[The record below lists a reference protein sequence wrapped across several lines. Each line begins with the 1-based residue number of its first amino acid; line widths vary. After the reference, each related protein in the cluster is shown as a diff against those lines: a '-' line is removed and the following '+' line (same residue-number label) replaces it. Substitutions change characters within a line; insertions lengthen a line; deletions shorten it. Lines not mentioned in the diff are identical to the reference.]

1 MKTIALNNKKLLL
14 VVTFLCT
21 IFFGFSQSVLNAGD
35 IVITGYRS
43 DYPDEFTFVLLTDV
57 QATTQIKFTDNGW
70 QSSGSFRTGE
80 GILVWTATSD
90 IPCGTEINV
99 AYDNPIFVASEGTI
113 TDDDNFGL
121 GTRDQILAYQGIDV
135 APTFIYAIHFSNTTW
150 TNSTNDQSTAL
161 PPGLINGTH
170 AVYLNNWQNGN
181 YDCSVTTDPI
191 QILSAVSTSSNWI
204 MSNDPLV
211 LGGCIYGCYS
221 CAITT
226 TWDGSNWDNGIPD
239 NSTEVIID
247 DVYDTGLHMPGNIN
261 ACSLTVT
268 TNGSLRVANGDY
280 VSVEND
286 IVIDGTFSVE
296 YEGSVVQIDDNAN
309 VIGSATVR
317 KQTAPMGRFYE
328 YTYWSSPVT
337 GETIGNGLTDS
348 DPGRRFR
355 FEAGNFK
362 DSTQETNNN
371 GATDPGQDDI
381 DDDGDDWQF
390 VTAATIMNPGVGYA
404 SHHEESFFIGPG
416 APPYQFIYT
425 FDGPFNNGEV
435 VVPVVRNNNEPPEEF
450 NDINWNLI
458 GNPYPSAIDIDLFFT
473 ENNYDAT
480 TNPDGTLTGAI
491 YLWSQNEPP
500 SGTNNGNEN
509 QNFVSSDYAI
519 INRIGEVPPA
529 DNEIAGGDNLLP
541 ARFIPSGQGFFVAY
555 SDVRPTATGDVIFN
569 NSMRVTGNN
578 DQFFRMNSQQDNTFA
593 LKLTTNSGVFNQML
607 VGYVEGATNLKD
619 EMYFDAPR
627 NLSTGSSAIIY
638 SIIEDSPRKFAI
650 QGRDINSLN
659 ANDVIPIGVKN
670 TINTNTQFTISV
682 ADLEGEFMH
691 SNAIYLRDN
700 LLGIEHNLSDSGYTF
715 DLEEGEYNS
724 RFEIFYSGTLSVD
737 EFNLESNELI
747 ISKLDDNKFGIT
759 TSDHSQITNIKMY
772 DLIGRELMDIEG
784 NNNTLFTLNTS
795 SLSNSVFILHVTT
808 AERKKLTKKF
818 LNK

>member
-14 VVTFLCT
+14 VVTFLCST
-21 IFFGFSQSVLNAGD
+21 FFAFSQTLDFYNLQFPEAGTQIQGGVYDVYAQVYEPGVTDLNNTAPGPGISAWIGFSTTNTNPNTWTDWIPANYNVDVGNN
-35 IVITGYRS
+35 
-43 DYPDEFTFVLLTDV
+43 DEFVV
-57 QATTQIKFTDNGW
+57 NIGPSIPFTGTYYYASRFQYNAEPYVYG
-70 QSSGSFRTGE
+70 
-80 GILVWTATSD
+80 GILADGTAGGAWDGVTYIS
-90 IPCGTEINV
+90 GV
-99 AYDNPIFVASEGTI
+99 LTI
-113 TDDDNFGL
+113 TC
-121 GTRDQILAYQGIDV
+121 
-135 APTFIYAIHFSNTTW
+135 SSTT
-150 TNSTNDQSTAL
+150 
-161 PPGLINGTH
+161 I
-170 AVYLNNWQNGN
+170 
-181 YDCSVTTDPI
+181 
-191 QILSAVSTSSNWI
+191 
-204 MSNDPLV
+204 
-211 LGGCIYGCYS
+211 
-221 CAITT
+221 
-226 TWDGSNWDNGIPD
+226 WDGSAWVGGFPNTT
-239 NSTEVIID
+239 TEVIID
-247 DVYDTGLHMPGNIN
+247 DIFDTSAGLPQGSFN
-261 ACSLTVT
+261 ACSLTIT
-268 TNGSLRVANGDY
+268 ANGSLRVANGDY

-286 IVIDGTFSVE
+286 IIINGTFTVD
-296 YEGSVVQIDDNAN
+296 YEGAVVQIDDNAD
-309 VIGSATVR
+309 VIGSATVS
-317 KQTAPMGRFYE
+317 KQTAPMERFYE

-362 DSTQETNNN
+362 DSFMENFNDNNLV
-371 GATDPGQDDI
+371 PGYDDI
-381 DDDGDDWQF
+381 DDDGNDWQF

-404 SHHEESFFIGPG
+404 SHHEEAFFIGPG
-416 APPYQFIYT
+416 GPPYQFIYT
-425 FDGPFNNGEV
+425 FDGPFNNGEI
-435 VVPVVRNNNEPPEEF
+435 VVPVVRNNNELPEEF

-480 TNPDGTLTGAI
+480 TNPDATLTGAI

-593 LKLTTNSGVFNQML
+593 LKLTTSSGVFNQML

-670 TINTNTQFTISV
+670 TINSNTQFTISV
-682 ADLEGEFMH
+682 ADIEGEFMH

-700 LLGIEHNLSDSGYTF
+700 LLDIEHNLSDSGYTF
-715 DLEEGEYNS
+715 ELEEGEYNS
-724 RFEIFYSGTLSVD
+724 RFEIFFSGTLSVD
-737 EFNLESNELI
+737 DFNLESDELI
-747 ISKLDDNKFGIT
+747 ISKLDDNKFEIT